1 MNRSAKGFRVVSSLF
16 TLLNIAVFFL
26 PVTRRVQENYA
37 ALSWQ
42 QSAYIKDMFGGGVPF
57 GDGTTVGIEPLQMMC
72 IICFMILPVILSVV
86 AGIWGIVGNYRQM
99 VSSILIY
106 IILALYT
113 GMYFSI
119 SAVWPDALDGQIYER
134 GIACSLHLICSV
146 CGALS
151 ATAALLCTPK
161 KIEDVKVDIPQIREI
176 KQQQIEAKYN
186 IIMETS
192 KKEEV
197 PEYQPGKPRGVMV
210 GLSGL
215 YKGAEIPFTGGEYI
229 KLGRQ
234 ADNHLV
240 FEGQP
245 NVSRSHCQIK
255 WDAGRGKYLF
265 RDYSSNGSF
274 VNGSKDCLPQN
285 LEIEMEPGTVV
296 AIGDETNTFRLE

>member
-1 MNRSAKGFRVVSSLF
+1 MNRSAKGFRVVSSIF

-37 ALSWQ
+37 ALSWSQ
-42 QSAYIKDMFGGGVPF
+42 LEYVKDMFGGGVPF
-57 GDGTTVGIEPLQMMC
+57 GDGTTVGIDPLQMMW
-72 IICFMILPVILSVV
+72 IICFMILPVIVSVV
-86 AGIWGIVGNYRQM
+86 AGIWGIVGNYRQI

-106 IILALYT
+106 IILALYI

-119 SAVWPDALDGQIYER
+119 SVVWPDASDGQIYER
-134 GIACSLHLICSV
+134 GIACSLHVMCSV
-146 CGALS
+146 CGVLS

-161 KIEDVKVDIPQIREI
+161 KIEDVKVNIPQIREI
-176 KQQQIEAKYN
+176 KQQQVEAKYN

-192 KKEEV
+192 EKEPS
-197 PEYQPGKPRGVMV
+197 PEYQPGEPRGVMV

-215 YKGAEIPFTGGEYI
+215 YKGAEISFIDGEYI

-245 NVSRSHCQIK
+245 NVSRRHCRIK
-255 WDAGRGKYLF
+255 WEAGRKKYIF

>member
-234 ADNHLV
+234 SDNHLV

-255 WDAGRGKYLF
+255 WDVGRGKYLF

>member
-1 MNRSAKGFRVVSSLF
+1 M
-16 TLLNIAVFFL
+16 
-26 PVTRRVQENYA
+26 
-37 ALSWQ
+37 
-42 QSAYIKDMFGGGVPF
+42 PF

-234 ADNHLV
+234 SDNHLV

-255 WDAGRGKYLF
+255 WDVGRGKYLF